1 MKTHLNVDLIPNN
14 IGSCE
19 EIVINML
26 QYTTCVKVVSFFT
39 ENEIQISERLQQI
52 PHWQLYYDC
61 IAEYEHMKIHLSR
74 GQSPRKPPTHEFCSP
89 QPLEK
94 VGPNPLSMGAY
105 GGLPPFFL
113 KERWIQTCE
122 GFIPEEEVYG
132 GSAPVLCKYLQSKT
146 VDFDEFFLSLPS
158 PKLIVFHVIDSYY
171 HLLNSFYR
179 LQQNSICYY
188 NFSPEYLLFDE
199 YYKPKITKFD
209 KSIQTDRVNE
219 QIIIFLIRGTKDF
232 THKPL
237 EVHLLFYLIANNV
250 DLLTD
255 DLMVTICDTFIENLA
270 ILHLFSQQYKDL
282 HRNECLSLLT
292 RYSNKRRTEII
303 ADVLKYIDTWDNYG
317 ISMLYLHLIGNITSA
332 FSLKGTIMSKLI
344 ALLTKNIS
352 PTPETRNTIQN
363 TISIYK
369 KLYCDFKDWS
379 FVDQIQD
386 TAIDVLR
393 DKLTH

>member
-1 MKTHLNVDLIPNN
+1 MSTHINVGLMSKN
-14 IGSCE
+14 IGSCNE
-19 EIVINML
+19 FVINMP

-39 ENEIQISERLQQI
+39 ENEIQISECLQQI

-74 GQSPRKPPTHEFCSP
+74 GQSPLPLLRDEGPPTHEFCSP
-89 QPLEK
+89 LVPKGQAPLGAT
-94 VGPNPLSMGAY
+94 VGRSPS
-105 GGLPPFFL
+105 
-113 KERWIQTCE
+113 
-122 GFIPEEEVYG
+122 
-132 GSAPVLCKYLQSKT
+132 PVLCKYLQTKT

-158 PKLIVFHVIDSYY
+158 PKLVVFHVIDSYY

-179 LQQNSICYY
+179 LQQNGICYY

-209 KSIQTDRVNE
+209 KSIQTDHVNE
-219 QIIIFLIRGTKDF
+219 QIITFLIRGTKDF